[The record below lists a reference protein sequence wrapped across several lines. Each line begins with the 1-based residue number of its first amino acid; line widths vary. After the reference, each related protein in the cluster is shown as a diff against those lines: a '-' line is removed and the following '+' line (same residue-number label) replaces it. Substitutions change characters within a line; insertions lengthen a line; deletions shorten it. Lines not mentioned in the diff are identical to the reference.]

1 MKKLKDFGFN
11 TDNNTYVIAE
21 IGINHGGDIS
31 VAKQLI
37 DSAARTGADAVKF
50 QTYRTEKRV
59 SKDSPIFDI
68 LKKCELPFEAFKE
81 LQLYSKRLNIDFFST
96 PFDIE
101 SVDYLES
108 INVDLYKIASFDVG
122 NMDILEKVAKTN
134 KPIILSVGMSNVDEI
149 TNAYNCIKKYN
160 ANLAL
165 LHCVSAYPTNETD
178 SNISAIF
185 SLKDNFKDCVI
196 GQSDHTNDID
206 VPLFSVCSGAQI
218 LEKHFKI
225 DESMEC
231 VDSPVSITEL
241 QLKNMVSQTRR
252 IEKIMGS
259 SELQIREC
267 EKGSLVFRRKS

>member
-1 MKKLKDFGFN
+1 M
-11 TDNNTYVIAE
+11 
-21 IGINHGGDIS
+21 
-31 VAKQLI
+31 
-37 DSAARTGADAVKF
+37 
-50 QTYRTEKRV
+50 
-59 SKDSPIFDI
+59 
-68 LKKCELPFEAFKE
+68 
-81 LQLYSKRLNIDFFST
+81 
-96 PFDIE
+96 
-101 SVDYLES
+101 
-108 INVDLYKIASFDVG
+108 
-122 NMDILEKVAKTN
+122 
-134 KPIILSVGMSNVDEI
+134 
-149 TNAYNCIKKYN
+149 
-160 ANLAL
+160 
-165 LHCVSAYPTNETD
+165 SAYPTDETD

-241 QLKNMVSQTRR
+241 QLKNMVLQTRR

-259 SELQIREC
+259 SELQIRDC